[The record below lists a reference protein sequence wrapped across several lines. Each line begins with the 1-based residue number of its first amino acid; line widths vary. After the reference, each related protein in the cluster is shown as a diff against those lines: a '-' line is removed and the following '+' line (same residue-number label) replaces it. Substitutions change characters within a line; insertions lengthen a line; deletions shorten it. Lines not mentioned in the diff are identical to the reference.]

1 MKKKATAKVKQSS
14 SKSKKNNIV
23 SSQRRKRFGAA
34 PAAPKQMSVRDDP
47 RFAQAVQNYE
57 AGLKAFQAHKFDRA
71 KALLEKV
78 VSGASKELADRA
90 MVHLNACNQQLAR
103 ASSGVFKSSEEH
115 YDYAI
120 SLMNSGDY
128 DGARE
133 HLEKIQKQVPKADY
147 GWYGLAMLD
156 CLTHRFEAAL
166 KNLEEAIN
174 RDSANRYRA
183 RNEADFK
190 NLADDPRFTE
200 LLYPEGADRPPA
212 NAAQS
217 GILNGKRH

>member
-1 MKKKATAKVKQSS
+1 MKKKATAKLKQSS
-14 SKSKKNNIV
+14 PKPQKNKVFKATHWKKSTIV
-23 SSQRRKRFGAA
+23 
-34 PAAPKQMSVRDDP
+34 PLAPKKLSIMDDP

-57 AGLKAFQAHKFDRA
+57 AGLKAFQSRKFARA
-71 KALLEKV
+71 TALLEKV
-78 VSGASKELADRA
+78 VAGASKELADGA
-90 MVHLNACNQQLAR
+90 AVHLNACNQQLAR
-103 ASSGVFKSSEEH
+103 AASNAFKFSEEH

-128 DGARE
+128 DSARE
-133 HLEKIQKQVPKADY
+133 HLEKIQKQAPKADY

-156 CLTHRFEAAL
+156 CLTHRFESAL

-190 NLADDPRFTE
+190 NLSDDPRFTE
-200 LLYPEGADRPPA
+200 LLYPEGSESRSIPEAPQD
-212 NAAQS
+212 
-217 GILNGKRH
+217 GKHR